1 MENSDVFSRVLSA
14 ARWGTFQRMGAAM
27 AHDVGAATLYA
38 RNMAVCA
45 ELLSYLHICEVATRN
60 AVADALC
67 LRYGP
72 RGLGTRHCY
81 EAFQKHEA
89 LHVRTASFSCWA
101 DAIAAL
107 TSWSR
112 TCALRSGNRCSPE
125 GSMTHYGIRA

>member
-38 RNMAVCA
+38 LKLQRATPWQTRCA
-45 ELLSYLHICEVATRN
+45 FAMGH
-60 AVADALC
+60 
-67 LRYGP
+67 G
-72 RGLGTRHCY
+72 GLGTRHCY